1 MANKFGRIEYSDN
14 HFVEQTFHKAQTLT
28 SASEGTHYFQY
39 KKDNY
44 SDRFTGGLGTL
55 STDGSHWAFLHG
67 MFYLSGS
74 SKVNIDERD
83 KFNSI
88 YHNFNQHNDL
98 KPHYNHKFYDSG
110 SVFYIPQQRFGER
123 IKPGSFQITARSGSS
138 YDITKQIKI
147 VDDSNGNLYSTNA
160 EHSQSVGALSSSGN
174 YVGNI
179 FYDLGIAVVAE
190 TGSWSGSIDYT
201 DIGQPDKHEFWDLR
215 FNSTTPIFTHTYSI
229 KIPQGEFNRTMNA
242 TTRIGTSGSVLPGTN
257 IKRLANMR
265 NELTGS
271 EWSPYFNQI
280 QLFRD
285 DDGEAPLILANLP
298 RNIKVRD
305 DMDLTITFRIDY

>member
-28 SASEGTHYFQY
+28 SASEGTRYFQY

-44 SDRFTGGLGTL
+44 SDKFTGGLGTL

-98 KPHYNHKFYDSG
+98 KPHYNHKFYESG

-123 IKPGSFQITARSGSS
+123 IKPGSFQITARHTHASETI
-138 YDITKQIKI
+138 DQIKI
-147 VDDSNGNLYSTNA
+147 VDDNNGNLYSTNA
-160 EHSQSVGALSSSGN
+160 AYSQSAGHLSSSDN

-179 FYDLGIAVVAE
+179 FYYL
-190 TGSWSGSIDYT
+190 
-201 DIGQPDKHEFWDLR
+201 
-215 FNSTTPIFTHTYSI
+215 
-229 KIPQGEFNRTMNA
+229 
-242 TTRIGTSGSVLPGTN
+242 
-257 IKRLANMR
+257 
-265 NELTGS
+265 
-271 EWSPYFNQI
+271 
-280 QLFRD
+280 
-285 DDGEAPLILANLP
+285 
-298 RNIKVRD
+298 
-305 DMDLTITFRIDY
+305 